1 MVTENYKLQPNF
13 WVNIQLSAFCN
24 SFIKKSYMKK
34 FIIIAIAYFFCQ
46 QSFAQTVPGI
56 DSLPVYQKY
65 PSIPVFSIVSAPDS
79 TVFTKESL
87 KKKKETILIMF
98 SPDCEHCQRETDSLI
113 AHIDLFK
120 DVQIVM
126 ATPLDYIHVKKFYKD
141 YKLANYPNITIGN
154 DPVWYL
160 GTFYTVRNFPTI
172 AVYNK
177 EGQFVKLFEGSVSVR
192 KIAAAL

>member
-1 MVTENYKLQPNF
+1 
-13 WVNIQLSAFCN
+13 
-24 SFIKKSYMKK
+24 MKK
-34 FIIIAIAYFFCQ
+34 FIFIAVAYFFCL
-46 QSFAQTVPGI
+46 QSFAQTAGNNI
-56 DSLPVYQKY
+56 DTLPTYEKF
-65 PSIPVFSIVSAPDS
+65 PSIPMFSIVKAPDS
-79 TVFTKESL
+79 TMFAKANL

-126 ATPLDYIHVKKFYKD
+126 ATPLDYVHVKKFYED
-141 YKLANYPNITIGN
+141 YKIADYPNITIGN

-160 GTFYTVRNFPTI
+160 GGFYTVRNFPTI
-172 AVYNK
+172 AVYDK

-192 KIAAAL
+192 KIAAVLKKS